1 MLSLHRVI
9 DGDLSAGD
17 ALPVVYKAF
26 EDAEIRF
33 YRSAL
38 SMIVGRPGGGKSILA
53 LDHAIKCKV
62 PTLYLSCDM
71 SRFQLAARAAAIL
84 TGDSASGVKEV
95 LKTAQGRDKYRA
107 ALRKASHLYM
117 AFDKR
122 PDQDTLEDVILAF
135 EERWGIPPE
144 LLIIDNAI
152 NLIPPSAKDEW
163 SGLREI
169 SHLLEYFA
177 SELGSAV
184 QLLHHTNL
192 PGLKLDRP
200 APMNAVKGQVVEG
213 SSLIISVTKTDDEF
227 RFTAVKNRDGPEDPM
242 ANTFKTL
249 DLNTEALSLSD
260 PRPKIAVPIYQ
271 DWGTREYKDD

>member
-17 ALPVVYKAF
+17 ALPPVYKAF
-26 EDAEIRF
+26 EDAEVRF

-38 SMIVGRPGGGKSILA
+38 HMIAGRPGGGKSILA

-84 TGDSASGVKEV
+84 TGDSASSVKQV
-95 LKTAQGRDKYRA
+95 LKTQQGREKYRA
-107 ALRKASHLYM
+107 ALRKADHLYM

-144 LLIIDNAI
+144 LIVVDNAI
-152 NLIPPSAKDEW
+152 NLMPPSAKDEW

-169 SHLLEYFA
+169 SHLLEWFA
-177 SELGSAV
+177 DELGSCV
-184 QLLHHTNL
+184 TLLHHTNL
-192 PGLKLDRP
+192 PGLKLDQP
-200 APMNAVKGQVVEG
+200 APMNAIKGQIVEG
-213 SSLIISVTKTDDEF
+213 SSLIVSVTKTDTEF
-227 RFTAVKNRDGPEDPM
+227 RWTAVKNRNGPEDPM
-242 ANTFKTL
+242 AHSFKTL
-249 DLNTEALSLSD
+249 ALNTEALSLSD
-260 PRPKIAVPIYQ
+260 PKPAIAQPQ
-271 DWGTREYKDD
+271 GWGKGLA